1 MLEAMSY
8 TLASLKMFSVNIITY
23 KCLRYT
29 KIWIYTISIY
39 THISFASAFLYR
51 YMYGC
56 VWFQLVPT
64 PFLLLLYPS
73 PSCYSHRNHPYDV
86 SSDGVCVCWHTS
98 SLHLCQSTKYTH
110 RSGTLIRI
118 LNVRQVHTYTHVPLS
133 IRGSYDAITQW
144 PWQADR
150 ISTKRRAIRHDFH
163 LTLDMVFFLY
173 FPASIGGHHH
183 FSSGISLPSPCVPWS
198 LLQLTFYQHSPAA
211 HKLLQIRTQ
220 FKL

>member
-1 MLEAMSY
+1 ML
-8 TLASLKMFSVNIITY
+8 TLHKDMNIY
-23 KCLRYT
+23 DFN
-29 KIWIYTISIY
+29 IYTHQFCFCISISIY
-39 THISFASAFLYR
+39 VWMCLVPIGAYAISTASLPLRQLLFASQSSIWR
-51 YMYGC
+51 
-56 VWFQLVPT
+56 
-64 PFLLLLYPS
+64 LLGW
-73 PSCYSHRNHPYDV
+73 C
-86 SSDGVCVCWHTS
+86 VCVCWHTS
-98 SLHLCQSTKYTH
+98 SLHLCQSTIYTH

-173 FPASIGGHHH
+173 FPASIGGGHHH